1 MDSSDRKTLDGDLH
15 NFNEDDGASSSTSSS
30 SENEEDNVK
39 FSLPSNV
46 MFLLGSSCYV
56 ALAVSDLRRNLK
68 WGDDDYYYYEYY
80 YSDEF
85 KKHRFS
91 VYNFLSRI
99 GSILLVTNAGFDL
112 YGCIHIAKKLGISI
126 FDAELKGDSLAAI
139 LFGCAAMV
147 DLRGALPGA
156 SGEAGGMNGIMY
168 LFSSHLYLFSAFS
181 TLSTMKFECSSL
193 PVTFGIVGD
202 ILFLV
207 GSFIDVFIS
216 YISDPDII
224 HETQIVLLR
233 FSLLSSVL
241 WLTDA
246 FLYLSSNLILLKRRK
261 ANESEVFE
269 GQMITDVLIV

>member
-1 MDSSDRKTLDGDLH
+1 MESRERKTSDGKLH
-15 NFNEDDGASSSTSSS
+15 NFTEDVDASSSTSSL
-30 SENEEDNVK
+30 SENEEDNVR
-39 FSLPSNV
+39 FNLPSNV

-56 ALAVSDLRRNLK
+56 ALAISDLRWNLK
-68 WGDDDYYYYEYY
+68 WGDDDYYYNEYY

-85 KKHRFS
+85 TKHRFS

-99 GSILLVTNAGFDL
+99 GSILLVSNAGFDL
-112 YGCIHIAKKLGISI
+112 YGCSRIAKKFGISI
-126 FDAELKGDSLAAI
+126 FDAELQGDSLAAI
-139 LFGCAAMV
+139 LFGCAAMI

-156 SGEAGGMNGIMY
+156 SDAAGGMNGIVY

-193 PVTFGIVGD
+193 PLTLGIVGD

-207 GSFIDVFIS
+207 GSLIDVFIS

-224 HETQIVLLR
+224 HENEIVLLR

-261 ANESEVFE
+261 ANVNEEFE